1 MNLAPNPTPQTL
13 HQAPGSLAALVERA
27 GGTLPALLR
36 YWARVRGLE
45 VALRWKVG
53 GRWVSHA
60 WRDYHDSVMQLAMGL
75 LLSGFKRGDYLAIAG
90 ENSPEWMF
98 ADLAAQALGGV
109 VVGVYPTS
117 TVPEVRYLLNHSRT
131 SWVICG
137 DAEQL
142 RKVRAARDGEE
153 GLKYTRHIVCVNM
166 AGIEPGADAVIDY
179 RNLVDKGRRELQKS
193 GTTRAIDAEIDA
205 LDRHATALVVYT
217 SGTTNRPK
225 GVRISSHGVLLTCS
239 TVLSQ
244 FDLDCRSYKTVCYLP
259 LCHLGERMF
268 STIHQLITGG
278 EVSFIDPASLPSDLR
293 ETAPLVLLG
302 MPRIYEKMRNDLT
315 SFIARSHWLFRK
327 AYALGFAIARSIVDK
342 EEHGEVPSWYEL
354 AVKAVVRAGIFRRL
368 HVSLGL
374 QATRYRFCGG
384 ACVPLETLRF
394 FAAIG
399 LPIYQLYGL
408 TESGGIIAIQT
419 AEHRKLG
426 CTGIPFSNVE
436 VRLAADGE
444 LLIRSE
450 GLFQGYLHDEQATA
464 ETLVDH
470 WLHTGDVAERVAS
483 GELRIIDRKK
493 EIIITSGGKNI
504 APSKIEG
511 LLKARPFI
519 QEAIVIGEARH
530 YLTALVQIDGGA
542 VGRWAAEKGL
552 TATDLSTLARLP
564 EVQALIADQIK
575 EANENLARV
584 ENVRK
589 FYISPRALSRENGEI
604 TATNKLRRRIIEPH
618 FAAEI
623 AAMYE

>member
-1 MNLAPNPTPQTL
+1 MNLALNSGPRTARQSP
-13 HQAPGSLAALVERA
+13 SALSAVVDGA
-27 GGTLPALLR
+27 GGTLPGLLR
-36 YWARVRGLE
+36 YWARERGLE

-53 GRWVSHA
+53 GKWMSHT
-60 WRDYHDSVMQLAMGL
+60 WRDYHDSVIQLAMGL
-75 LLSGFKRGDYLAIAG
+75 QRSGFKRGDCLAIAG

-98 ADLAAQALGGV
+98 ADIAAQALGGI

-142 RKVRAARDGEE
+142 RKVRAARDDGE
-153 GLKYTRHIVCVNM
+153 GLRYTRHIVCVDM
-166 AGIEPGADAVIDY
+166 AGIEPGADAVVDY
-179 RNLVDKGRRELQKS
+179 RDLVDKGKRELQKP
-193 GTTRAIDAEIDA
+193 GTARTIDAAIDA
-205 LDRHATALVVYT
+205 LDRHATAIVVYT
-217 SGTTNRPK
+217 SGTTNLPK
-225 GVRISSHGVLLTCS
+225 GVRISSRGVLLTCS
-239 TVLSQ
+239 TVLNQ

-278 EVSFIDPASLPSDLR
+278 EVSFIDPVNLPSALR
-293 ETAPLVLLG
+293 ETTPFVLLG

-315 SFIARSHWLFRK
+315 ALIARSHWLFRK
-327 AYALGFAIARSIVDK
+327 AYALGFSMTQSMVDK
-342 EEHGEVPSWYEL
+342 EDRGKVPSWYEL
-354 AVKAVVRAGIFRRL
+354 AVKAIVRAAIFRRL

-419 AEHRKLG
+419 GAHRKLG
-426 CTGIPFSNVE
+426 CTGVPFSNVE

-504 APSKIEG
+504 APSKVEG
-511 LLKARPFI
+511 VLKACPFI
-519 QEAIVIGEARH
+519 QEAVVIGESRH
-530 YLTALVQIDGGA
+530 YLTALVQIDSNA

-552 TATDLSTLARLP
+552 AATDLSTLARLP

-575 EANENLARV
+575 AANEKLSRV

-589 FYISPRALSRENGEI
+589 FYLLPRALSRENGEI

>member
-1 MNLAPNPTPQTL
+1 M
-13 HQAPGSLAALVERA
+13 PG
-27 GGTLPALLR
+27 LLR
-36 YWARVRGLE
+36 HWARVRGLE
-45 VALRWKVG
+45 VALRRKVG
-53 GRWVSHA
+53 GTWVSYT

-142 RKVRAARDGEE
+142 RKVRAARDNEE
-153 GLKYTRHIVCVNM
+153 GLKYTRHIVCVNV
-166 AGIEPGADAVIDY
+166 AGIEPGADAVVDY
-179 RNLVDKGRRELQKS
+179 RDLVDKGHQAMQKP
-193 GTTRAIDAEIDA
+193 GAARTIDAEIDA

-217 SGTTNRPK
+217 SGTTNLPK
-225 GVRISSHGVLLTCS
+225 GVRISSHGVLLTCG

-244 FDLDCRSYKTVCYLP
+244 FDLDCRIYKTVCYLP

-278 EVSFIDPASLPSDLR
+278 EVSFIDPVNLPLALR
-293 ETAPLVLLG
+293 ETAPFVFLG

-315 SFIARSHWLFRK
+315 SLVTRGHWLFRK
-327 AYALGFAIARSIVDK
+327 AYALGFAMTRSVVDK
-342 EEHGEVPSWYEL
+342 EDRSEAPRWYDL
-354 AVKAVVRAGIFRRL
+354 TVKAIIKAALFRRL
-368 HVSLGL
+368 HASLGL

-419 AEHRKLG
+419 STHRKLG
-426 CTGIPFSNVE
+426 CTGVPFSNVE

-450 GLFQGYLHDEQATA
+450 GLFQGYLHDDQATA

-470 WLHTGDVAERVAS
+470 WLQTGDVAERAAN
-483 GELRIIDRKK
+483 GELRIVDRKK

-511 LLKARPFI
+511 ILKACPFI
-519 QEAIVIGEARH
+519 QEVIVIGESRH
-530 YLTALVQIDGGA
+530 YLTALIQIDSGA
-542 VGRWAAEKGL
+542 VGPWAAERGL
-552 TATDLSTLARLP
+552 TATDISTLARLP

-575 EANENLARV
+575 GANESLSRV
-584 ENVRK
+584 ENIRK
-589 FYISPRALSRENGEI
+589 FYLIPRALSRENGEI

>member
-1 MNLAPNPTPQTL
+1 
-13 HQAPGSLAALVERA
+13 
-27 GGTLPALLR
+27 
-36 YWARVRGLE
+36 
-45 VALRWKVG
+45 
-53 GRWVSHA
+53 
-60 WRDYHDSVMQLAMGL
+60 
-75 LLSGFKRGDYLAIAG
+75 
-90 ENSPEWMF
+90 
-98 ADLAAQALGGV
+98 
-109 VVGVYPTS
+109 
-117 TVPEVRYLLNHSRT
+117 
-131 SWVICG
+131 
-137 DAEQL
+137 
-142 RKVRAARDGEE
+142 
-153 GLKYTRHIVCVNM
+153 
-166 AGIEPGADAVIDY
+166 
-179 RNLVDKGRRELQKS
+179 
-193 GTTRAIDAEIDA
+193 
-205 LDRHATALVVYT
+205 
-217 SGTTNRPK
+217 
-225 GVRISSHGVLLTCS
+225 
-239 TVLSQ
+239 
-244 FDLDCRSYKTVCYLP
+244 
-259 LCHLGERMF
+259 
-268 STIHQLITGG
+268 
-278 EVSFIDPASLPSDLR
+278 
-293 ETAPLVLLG
+293 

-342 EEHGEVPSWYEL
+342 EERGEVPSWYEL
-354 AVKAVVRAGIFRRL
+354 AVKAVVRAAIFRRL
-368 HVSLGL
+368 HASLGL

-450 GLFQGYLHDEQATA
+450 GLFQGYLHDERATA

-470 WLHTGDVAERVAS
+470 WLHTGDVAEKVAS

-552 TATDLSTLARLP
+552 TAADLSTLARLP

-589 FYISPRALSRENGEI
+589 FYIIPRALSRENGEI